1 MAFAQRPASTPRAS
15 SAADSALVTRELG
28 FTLALAVVALLPRL
42 FVAVAWAREPVWDG
56 HYYHFGA
63 ERIAHGLGYSE
74 DVVVRGLSVWK
85 PWTHYPVGYSGLL
98 GLAYALFGSGLIVAP
113 VVNALIG
120 MLLVLV
126 VYRLARYYL
135 SETRARIAAGLAAL
149 HPGLI
154 AYTAVVMTEPLA
166 ALLLLTAA
174 WAAIRHRGRWR
185 GMLLAGMLLGFA
197 GLTRT
202 SSLLALPL
210 LVLITPRPWSRS
222 IIRSAAAALVTF
234 AVIAPWTVRNCM
246 RMDGCALVSTNG
258 GWNLAIGA
266 LTDTGRFV
274 TLRAEHG
281 CPIVTGQVQQDR
293 CWAKV
298 GRDVIRTDPVH
309 WLALIPKKL
318 SHTYDHESFAIE
330 YLREAN
336 PAAWPESRR
345 IAARALLT
353 TFHRLL
359 LAVAALAC
367 VAFGGFRG
375 RVNLRWAAQAIAL
388 LAVGTLAAHAFLD
401 DSHAFYRLAVLMP
414 LFALLPL
421 PGRPHQGPVGRYLL
435 GLLAV
440 TTVTHAIF
448 FGDDRYHIVV
458 TPALCILAAAA
469 LRSSTGERDSA
480 GTGAEVV
487 RTRAQPA

>member
-1 MAFAQRPASTPRAS
+1 MASAQRPASTPRAS
-15 SAADSALVTRELG
+15 SAADSPLVSRELG

-63 ERIAHGLGYSE
+63 ERIAAGFGYSE
-74 DVVVRGLSVWK
+74 DVIVRGVSVWK
-85 PWTHYPVGYSGLL
+85 PWTHYPVGYSAVL
-98 GLAYALFGSGLIVAP
+98 GLAYALFGSGLLVAP
-113 VVNALIG
+113 IVNAVLG
-120 MLLVLV
+120 VLLVIV

-135 SETRARIAAGLAAL
+135 TETRARVAAGLAAL

-166 ALLLLTAA
+166 ALLLLSAA
-174 WAAIRHRGRWR
+174 WSAIRHRGRWR
-185 GMLLAGMLLGFA
+185 GVLLAGVLLGFA
-197 GLTRT
+197 GLVRT

-210 LVLITPRPWSRS
+210 LVLITPRPWSRA

-234 AVIAPWTVRNCM
+234 AVIAPWTVRNCL

-266 LTDTGRFV
+266 LTDTGRFI

-298 GRDVIRTDPVH
+298 GRDVIRTDPAQ
-309 WLALIPKKL
+309 WLALVPKKL

-336 PAAWPESRR
+336 PAAWPEERR

-353 TFHRLL
+353 TFHRIL
-359 LAVAALAC
+359 LAVAALSC
-367 VAFGGFRG
+367 VALGSFRG
-375 RVNLRWAAQAIAL
+375 RVNVRWATQTLAL
-388 LAVGTLAAHAFLD
+388 LAMGTLVGHAFVD
-401 DSHAFYRLAVLMP
+401 DSHAFYRLAALLP

-421 PGRPHQGPVGRYLL
+421 PGRPRQGPVGRYLL

-440 TTVTHAIF
+440 TTLTHAIF

-469 LRSSTGERDSA
+469 LRSSANERSEA
-480 GTGAEVV
+480 GVEANRP
-487 RTRAQPA
+487 RTQPA